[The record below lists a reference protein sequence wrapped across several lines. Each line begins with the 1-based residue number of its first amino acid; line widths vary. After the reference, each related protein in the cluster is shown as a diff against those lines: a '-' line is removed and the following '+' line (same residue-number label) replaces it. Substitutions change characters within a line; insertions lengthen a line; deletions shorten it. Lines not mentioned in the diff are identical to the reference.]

1 MKIAIAILCI
11 VPNKIHLDFY
21 TTFNKEHY
29 DLYFII
35 DNNNYDT
42 REIVKK
48 YDCKF
53 IQIEDKVVLSNNYY
67 GINYLISKSVTS
79 WDKAVYYFTKINKD
93 YEYVW
98 FLEDDV
104 FVPDN
109 KTIYN
114 IDLKYPDFD
123 LLSEGNVPNLN
134 GKSDYWHWKHAV
146 NQIKLP
152 WFSSMVC
159 AIRVSKKLLE
169 EVENLVFKKK
179 KLLFLEF
186 MFNTLCN
193 HANLKQF
200 SPKELEFI
208 IYRRTYKKE
217 NILETHLYHPI
228 KNIDTQLLFRT

>member
-1 MKIAIAILCI
+1 MKITIAILCI
-11 VPNKIHLDFY
+11 SPNKIHLDFY
-21 TTFNKEHY
+21 TTFDREYY

-42 REIVKK
+42 KKLAEK

-53 IQIEDKVVLSNNYY
+53 IQIDDKTVLSNKYY
-67 GINYLISKSVTS
+67 GINYIISKSVTS
-79 WDKAVYYFTKINKD
+79 WDKAVYYFTKVNKE

-98 FLEDDV
+98 FIEDDV
-104 FVPDN
+104 FVPTN

-123 LLSEGNVPNLN
+123 LLSSSNIPNLN
-134 GKSDYWHWKHAV
+134 GKTNYWHWKEAA
-146 NQIKLP
+146 NKIKLP

-159 AIRVSKKLLE
+159 AIRVSKKLLG
-169 EVENLVFKKK
+169 EVEKLVLKKK

-193 HANLKQF
+193 HSKLKQF

-208 IYRRTYKKE
+208 VYRKIYTKE

-228 KNIDTQLLFRT
+228 KNIDTHLLFRT